1 MISEVHYSDEGL
13 IAMLEAGDEEAI
25 KRNQHLAS
33 CNVCRDGLEQYRAIV
48 DTLGH
53 EAAWDYREL
62 KTEPDP
68 TTVANLRAFA
78 SSMEREDE
86 EAETYV
92 AALLEGARET
102 WMPRL
107 RAHPEWRTAG
117 VVRKLVADA
126 FGALTKLPLDG
137 VEMTS
142 LAIEIADH
150 LVEQSYPS
158 DTVARVRGHAWRE
171 HAYNLFYVG
180 EFKQSLAA
188 CDRADSEFARC
199 IVDEYD
205 KARVA
210 VVRAL
215 SLRPLDRFAEG
226 MSLADG
232 AVAVFAVYRDEDRL
246 ASAAIT
252 AAQMHFKVSDYR
264 TALAVLKPVSELATS
279 VGAHTRA
286 MLENNMAYAYRH
298 LGDDE
303 AAIRHYQ
310 ICSLVLEEIGSITE
324 AVRVRWSIAN
334 VLASIGRTA
343 DASRELVAVRAEFMR
358 LGMTYETC
366 ASAIEIAELLLL
378 ESRFE
383 EAESLCRDTC
393 RQLETSGLS
402 NTGRAMTA
410 VAFLTEAMRSRAAT
424 TKLVRH
430 VRDYVRRLP
439 EEPNLL
445 FAPPLL

>member
-13 IAMLEAGDEEAI
+13 IAMLEAGDEAAI

-33 CNVCRDGLEQYRAIV
+33 CITCRDGLEQYRAIV
-48 DTLGH
+48 DTLGC
-53 EAAWDYREL
+53 EAAWDYQER
-62 KTEPDP
+62 KSDPDP

-78 SSMEREDE
+78 SSMAREDE

-107 RAHPEWRTAG
+107 RTHPEWRTAG
-117 VVRKLVADA
+117 VVRKLVGDA

-158 DTVARVRGHAWRE
+158 DTVARVRGHAWLE
-171 HAYNLFYVG
+171 HAYNMFYLG
-180 EFKQSLAA
+180 EFKQSLVA
-188 CDRADSEFARC
+188 CDRAHSEFSRC
-199 IVDEYD
+199 VVDEYD
-205 KARVA
+205 QARVA
-210 VVRAL
+210 LVRAL
-215 SLRPLDRFAEG
+215 SLRPLDRITEG
-226 MSLADG
+226 MSLADN
-232 AVAVFAVYRDEDRL
+232 AVAVFAKYRDEDRL

-252 AAQMHFKVSDYR
+252 AAQMHFKVSDFR
-264 TALAVLKPVSELATS
+264 TSLTVLQAAQLSVNLAP
-279 VGAHTRA
+279 HTRA
-286 MLENNMAYAYRH
+286 MLENNIAYCYRH
-298 LGDDE
+298 LGDSD
-303 AAIRHYQ
+303 AAVQHYQ
-310 ICSLVLEEIGSITE
+310 VCSAILDEIGSVTE
-324 AVRVRWSIAN
+324 AVRVRWCVATLL
-334 VLASIGRTA
+334 VDVGR
-343 DASRELVAVRAEFMR
+343 SNEGLRELRAVRSQFDSLSMAS
-358 LGMTYETC
+358 ETC
-366 ASAIEIAELLLL
+366 VCALEIAELLLV
-378 ESRFE
+378 ENRFE

-393 RQLETSGLS
+393 ARLQSSGLTTTS
-402 NTGRAMTA
+402 RAMTA
-410 VAFLTEAMRSRAAT
+410 VAYLAEAVRSRAAT

-430 VRDYVRRLP
+430 IHEYVRRLP

>member
-1 MISEVHYSDEGL
+1 MISEVHYSDETL
-13 IAMLEAGDEEAI
+13 IAMLEARDEEAI

-33 CNVCRDGLEQYRAIV
+33 CNTCRDSLEQYRAIV
-48 DTLGH
+48 NTLGC

-62 KTEPDP
+62 KSDPDP
-68 TTVANLRAFA
+68 ETVANLRAFA
-78 SSMEREDE
+78 TSMEREDE
-86 EAETYV
+86 DAETYV

-117 VVRKLVADA
+117 VVRKLVRDA
-126 FGALTKLPLDG
+126 FGALTKLPPDG

-158 DTVARVRGHAWRE
+158 DTVSRIRGYACLE

-188 CDRADSEFARC
+188 CDRADSEFTSC
-199 IVDEYD
+199 VVDEYD
-205 KARVA
+205 KARVGL
-210 VVRAL
+210 VRAL
-215 SLRPLDRFAEG
+215 SLRPLDRISEG
-226 MSLADG
+226 MSLADD
-232 AVAVFAVYRDEDRL
+232 AVAVFAKYRDEDRL
-246 ASAAIT
+246 VSAAIT

-264 TALAVLKPVSELATS
+264 TALALLQAAQLS
-279 VGAHTRA
+279 VNIAPHTRA
-286 MLENNMAYAYRH
+286 MLENNVAYCYRY
-298 LGDDE
+298 LGDTD
-303 AAIRHYQ
+303 AAVRHYQ
-310 ICSLVLEEIGSITE
+310 VCSAILDEIGSITE
-324 AVRVRWSIAN
+324 AVRVRWCIATLL
-334 VLASIGRTA
+334 VDVGR
-343 DASRELVAVRAEFMR
+343 SSEGLRELLAVRSRFDA
-358 LGMTYETC
+358 LGMASETC
-366 ASAIEIAELLLL
+366 VCALEIAELLLV
-378 ESRFE
+378 ENRFE

-393 RQLETSGLS
+393 SRLQASGLTATS
-402 NTGRAMTA
+402 RAMTA
-410 VAFLTEAMRSRAAT
+410 IAYLTEAVRSRAAT

-430 VRDYVRRLP
+430 VHEYVRRLP

>member
-1 MISEVHYSDEGL
+1 MIAEVHYTDENL
-13 IAMLEAGDEEAI
+13 ITMLEAGDEDAI
-25 KRNQHLAS
+25 ARNPHLAA
-33 CNVCRDGLEQYRAIV
+33 CHTCRDGLEQYRSIV
-48 DTLGH
+48 NVLGN

-62 KTEPDP
+62 KDEPDP
-68 TTVANLRAFA
+68 STVATLRAFA
-78 SSMEREDE
+78 SSMQQQDE

-117 VVRKLVADA
+117 VVRKLVGDA

-150 LVEQSYPS
+150 LVEQSCGS
-158 DTVARVRGHAWRE
+158 DVVARVRGHAWRE
-171 HAYNLFYVG
+171 HAYNLFYIG
-180 EFKQSLAA
+180 QFKASLAA
-188 CDRADSEFARC
+188 CDRADQELSRC
-199 IVDEYD
+199 VVDDYD

-215 SLRPLDRFAEG
+215 SLRPLDRVAEG
-226 MSLADG
+226 MALADG
-232 AVAVFAVYRDEDRL
+232 AVAVFAKYGDEDRL

-264 TALAVLKPVSELATS
+264 TALQVLQPASRLATR

-286 MLENNMAYAYRH
+286 MLENNIAYCFRH

-303 AAIRHYQ
+303 SAIRHYQ
-310 ICSLVLEEIGSITE
+310 ICSAVLEEIGSVTE

-334 VLASIGRTA
+334 VLATVGKTV
-343 DASRELVAVRAEFMR
+343 DASRELVSVRSDFIR
-358 LGMTYETC
+358 LGMAYETC
-366 ASAIEIAELLLL
+366 ISAIEIAELLLI

-383 EAESLCRDTC
+383 EAESLCRETC
-393 RQLETSGLS
+393 SRLESSGLG
-402 NTGRAMTA
+402 NTTRAMTA
-410 VAFLTEAMRSRAAT
+410 VAFLTEAVRSRAAT

-430 VRDYVRRLP
+430 VRDYVRRLR

-445 FAPPLL
+445 FAPLF